1 MVKGFSHI
9 VPLER
14 VSARPQ
20 PVHLEAGPQARDS
33 IAHRFD
39 LLALDRLEADL
50 RLWRIPGGAQIE
62 GRFLADAVQRCVAS
76 GEPVP
81 VHLEEAVGLR
91 FLPLGDAEEE
101 VELEADDLDV
111 MPIEGDGIDLGEAIA
126 QSLALA
132 LPAYPRRQDVEVKGL
147 MSEEESEALRKERNP
162 FLVLRQP

>member
-1 MVKGFSHI
+1 LKGFSHI

-20 PVHLEAGPQARDS
+20 PVHLEAGAVARDA
-33 IAHRFD
+33 IARRFD
-39 LLALDRLEADL
+39 LLSLDRLEADL
-50 RLWRIPGGAQIE
+50 QLWRIPGGAQVE
-62 GRFLADAVQRCVAS
+62 GRFVADAVQRCVAS

-81 VHLEEAVGLR
+81 VHLEEAVSLR
-91 FLPLGDAEEE
+91 FLPLVEAEEE

-111 MPIEGDGIDLGEAIA
+111 MPIEQDGIDLGEAIA

-147 MSEEESEALRKERNP
+147 MSEEESKALREKANP
-162 FLVLRQP
+162 FAILRQP